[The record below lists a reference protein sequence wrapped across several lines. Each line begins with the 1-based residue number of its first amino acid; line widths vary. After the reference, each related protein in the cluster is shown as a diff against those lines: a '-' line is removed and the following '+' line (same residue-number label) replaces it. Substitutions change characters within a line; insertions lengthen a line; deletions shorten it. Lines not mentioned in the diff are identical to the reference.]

1 MCKWRMAN
9 HRVSINDL
17 KTNCG
22 KHFFS
27 RPIDPWFV
35 LTLGKL
41 AAVGGV
47 YSRKPLID
55 PVALF
60 RVILF
65 VSYFHVLISGL
76 GECYTDVLRWIS
88 CF

>member
-1 MCKWRMAN
+1 MAN

-41 AAVGGV
+41 AAVGGAGGGV
-47 YSRKPLID
+47 GGG
-55 PVALF
+55 
-60 RVILF
+60 
-65 VSYFHVLISGL
+65 VLSQASDRSTGF
-76 GECYTDVLRWIS
+76 IS
-88 CF
+88 CHTFMF

>member
-1 MCKWRMAN
+1 MAN

-41 AAVGGV
+41 AAVGGAGGGGGGWVGV
-47 YSRKPLID
+47 YCRKPLID
-55 PVALF
+55 PLALF
-60 RVILF
+60 HVIL
-65 VSYFHVLISGL
+65 
-76 GECYTDVLRWIS
+76 S
-88 CF
+88 CFNFRAG